1 MELNGYQIGPG
12 ADLNGADLAGVD
24 LQEAYPL
31 DSLIPLDGIDLTGV
45 NLSGANLDR
54 ANLVG
59 ADLSEADLSGA
70 NLKKYYWE
78 ENSHHIKNKDGIV
91 FSDVYH
97 AKDSGD
103 PQYYLN
109 LIFQASEKVGLDLDI
124 YGAGL
129 KDGKHNS
136 KTD

>member
-1 MELNGYQIGPG
+1 MFQVDRGRTFAKSFKEMVECAWRGEGY
-12 ADLNGADLAGVD
+12 LAT
-24 LQEAYPL
+24 E
-31 DSLIPLDGIDLTGV
+31 
-45 NLSGANLDR
+45 
-54 ANLVG
+54 
-59 ADLSEADLSGA
+59 

-136 KTD
+136 KID